1 MLFELLLLW
10 VKLSLSIAN
19 VRKYEMVWVKNDD
32 FDVQWTGNI
41 GFMM

>member
-19 VRKYEMVWVKNDD
+19 VRKYAMVWVKNDD
-32 FDVQWTGNI
+32 FDVKWTGNI